1 MTYSAVGKDSP
12 ARAASGA
19 QVAAPFDAGEASGN
33 GAATIGI
40 ALSGDT
46 RLFPVIGDP
55 IGQVRSPVA
64 LTRLLAARG
73 ENALVAPLH
82 VAPRDLRAV
91 LAGLEPIGNVGGV
104 LVTVPH
110 KTSAFD
116 CCARVSDRAR
126 FVGSVNVMRKEYGGW
141 YGDNADGWG
150 YAEGLVAEGFDVAG
164 RSALVVGCGGA
175 GSAVALEL
183 LERGASSLALHD
195 VDARRRDDLARRLE
209 MRFPGMV
216 RVGSPDPGG
225 FDLVA
230 NVTPMGM
237 KARDPLPVEV
247 DKLRPEQFVACAIT
261 RPEASA
267 TIVEARRRGCRTM
280 TGMGMFDGQAEFL
293 ADFLLSAERG
303 AAGNGSRIEETSP
316 SKQD

>member
-1 MTYSAVGKDSP
+1 MMSRP
-12 ARAASGA
+12 AENDGA
-19 QVAAPFDAGEASGN
+19 QAGATFSAGGVSPHHGTD
-33 GAATIGI
+33 GAERIGV

-64 LTRLLAARG
+64 LTRVLTDRG

-82 VAPRDLRAV
+82 VAPNDLRSV
-91 LAGLEPIGNVGGV
+91 LFGLELIGNVGGV

-110 KTSAFD
+110 KASAFD
-116 CCARVSDRAR
+116 CCARVSERAR
-126 FVGSVNVMRKEYGGW
+126 FVGSVNVMRKERSGW

-150 YAEGLVAEGFDVAG
+150 YAEGLAAEGFDVPG

-183 LERGASSLALHD
+183 LERGASLLALHD

-209 MRFPGMV
+209 MRFPGRV
-216 RVGSPDPGG
+216 RIGGPDPDG

-237 KARDPLPVEV
+237 KAHDPLPVEV

-280 TGMGMFDGQAEFL
+280 TGRGMFDGQAEFL

-303 AAGNGSRIEETSP
+303 AGGNGSRIEEPSP